1 MTADRHSGLSFGK
14 GRRDE
19 SKRRPI
25 SDTWTPVLAW
35 PRRHLHLRFVIYL
48 RENAFVEVIGKN
60 VYWGYIDEWIQWTWL
75 VDL

>member
-25 SDTWTPVLAW
+25 SDTW
-35 PRRHLHLRFVIYL
+35 PRRHLHLHFVIYL

-60 VYWGYIDEWIQWTWL
+60 VYRGYIDEWIQWTWL